1 MSALPDVWGR
11 ALDRVKALPL
21 TLGSSPWKGTVFR
34 NNKMETGARSLA
46 FRVACY
52 MLDLGRVDSAKLLED
67 YRGHLDDE
75 TAELPL
81 LKDV

>member
-1 MSALPDVWGR
+1 
-11 ALDRVKALPL
+11 
-21 TLGSSPWKGTVFR
+21 
-34 NNKMETGARSLA
+34 METGARSLA

-52 MLDLGRVDSAKLLED
+52 MLDLGRVDSTKLLED

-81 LKDV
+81 LEDV